1 MNNQYLLYH
10 DIGKIFSLYS
20 SNRDKAINKYHKEI
34 AEINLQMEKDKA
46 FTNSI
51 NALNTEVLE
60 ERQRA
65 MKYCMRVLDI
75 SIEKG
80 DTEIA
85 AIATHM
91 IKDEYSRD
99 ILKHNIF

>member
-1 MNNQYLLYH
+1 MVSQYLLYH
-10 DIGKIFSLYS
+10 NIGNIFSLYAKD
-20 SNRDKAINKYHKEI
+20 RDNVINKYHKEI
-34 AEINLQMEKDKA
+34 AEIQLQIEKNKA
-46 FTNSI
+46 LTKSI
-51 NALNTEVLE
+51 NTLNKDVLE

-65 MKYCMRVLDI
+65 MKYCMAVLDM

-80 DTEIA
+80 DTDIAEIA
-85 AIATHM
+85 MKM

>member
-1 MNNQYLLYH
+1 MDSQYLLYRN
-10 DIGKIFSLYS
+10 IGNIFSLYAS
-20 SNRDKAINKYHKEI
+20 DRDETINKYNKEI
-34 AEINLQMEKDKA
+34 AEIHLQMEKDKA
-46 FTNSI
+46 LASSI
-51 NALNTEVLE
+51 NALNKDVLE

-65 MKYCMRVLDI
+65 MKYCMTVLDM

-80 DTEIA
+80 DTVIA
-85 AIATHM
+85 AIAMKM